1 MNIKS
6 NIQDE
11 CLKSIGNRKYAGAVL
26 GTGAGKT
33 LLGLKHMSK
42 IYDESI
48 SYLVVA
54 PKVSIFQEWKE
65 QATKFGLEYLLP
77 HINFTTYLSL
87 SKQNIKLYDQI
98 YLDECH
104 NLKLKHSNWLYDY
117 NGPVLGLTGTYPRYK
132 NSESFRVCDMY
143 CPIVYEYNVE
153 KAIEDNMLNDYRIYM
168 HLLNLDTNKNIQG
181 KYGMVSEEDVYK
193 MWDKQIDKASGK
205 QLQMLRI
212 MRMKA
217 IQSFK
222 TKLIYARRLL
232 NHQVDKTLVFA
243 DYADQADRICQHSYH
258 SKNKDSKSNLDKFKD
273 GTITKLSSVLQLS
286 EGINIP
292 NLKVGIIMHSYANEK
307 KLRQKIGRF
316 LRLNPTDVCEVHILC
331 YNNTIDLKW
340 CKAALQDFD
349 KSKIFKFNGDQFKKI
364 NII

>member
-42 IYDESI
+42 LYHESI

-54 PKVSIFQEWKE
+54 PKVSIFNEWKE
-65 QATKFGLEYLLP
+65 QAVKFGLEYLLP
-77 HINFTTYLSL
+77 HIIFTTYLSI
-87 SKQNIKLYDQI
+87 SKQNIKLYDQV

-104 NLKLKHSNWLYDY
+104 NLKFKHGVWLNDY

-132 NSESFRVCDMY
+132 NSESYKVCNTY
-143 CPIVYEYNVE
+143 CPIVFEYNVE
-153 KAIEDNMLNDYRIYM
+153 EAIEDKMLNDYRIFM
-168 HLLNLDTNKNIQG
+168 HLLQLDSNKNIQG
-181 KYGMVSEEDVYK
+181 KYGMVSEEDIHK
-193 MWDKQIDKASGK
+193 MWDNKINKAQGK
-205 QLQMLRI
+205 ELQMARI

-222 TKLIYARRLL
+222 TKVIYARRLL
-232 NHQVDKTLVFA
+232 NQQMDKTLVFA

-258 SKNKDSKSNLDKFKD
+258 SKNKNSKSNLESFKI
-273 GTITKLSSVLQLS
+273 GSISKLSSVLQLS

-316 LRLNPTDVCEVHILC
+316 LRLNPNETCTVHILC
-331 YNNTIDLKW
+331 YDNTVDLKW

-349 KSKIFKFNGDQFKKI
+349 KSKIFKYNGEHKKI